1 MYIDLIL
8 FINIDNN
15 FTEIGINKLCNT
27 LRSLKNLKSISFYG
41 FNISNYNSLS
51 NKLQNNNL
59 IITI

>member
-27 LRSLKNLKSISFYG
+27 LRLLKNLKSISFYG

>member
-1 MYIDLIL
+1 M
-8 FINIDNN
+8 NIDNN